1 MAPDLVEQL
10 DLLDAALHARPAC
23 LQRSAV
29 LHCCGMMRCAT
40 NYEWREKTAGAPPP
54 GAAG

>member
-10 DLLDAALHARPAC
+10 DLLDAALHARPVC